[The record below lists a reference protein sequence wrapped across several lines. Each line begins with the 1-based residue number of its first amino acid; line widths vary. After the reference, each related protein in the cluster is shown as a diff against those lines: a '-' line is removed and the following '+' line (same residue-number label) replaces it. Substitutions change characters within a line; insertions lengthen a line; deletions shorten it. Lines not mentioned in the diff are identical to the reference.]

1 MTRKLS
7 PAQRR
12 AVSESDPST
21 GRLSADP
28 RVCTA
33 LVAAGLAVP
42 HGRGGHHS
50 HYLTAEGRRLREEL
64 AQDAASRAGRGGVR
78 ERAGAAARQVTA
90 QGDVA
95 PDDAGGPGRAGAR
108 EPVRAGGGRDDAP
121 SEEPAAGGSFRAD
134 DGTGDRPAPPPAAR
148 ARRGAEVAAA
158 WEGLLQIRAVLADG
172 ATGVPAP
179 WERDRPVHA
188 VALAL
193 EAAGCPPARPDSP
206 GYRVTASAH
215 PGLAEVTWTQR
226 SSAAAALAKCAQLL
240 AAYGWQP
247 TTHRTRGGDPYLL
260 TSPATR

>member
-12 AVSESDPST
+12 AVSGSDPST

-64 AQDAASRAGRGGVR
+64 ARAAGRGAGRAGVR
-78 ERAGAAARQVTA
+78 EGADGPAEEGRGGIPEGADGRGEGH
-90 QGDVA
+90 GDME
-95 PDDAGGPGRAGAR
+95 R
-108 EPVRAGGGRDDAP
+108 GGGEP
-121 SEEPAAGGSFRAD
+121 PEGPAAGGSFRAD
-134 DGTGDRPAPPPAAR
+134 DGTGDRPAPPPAVR
-148 ARRGAEVAAA
+148 ARRAAEVAAA

-215 PGLAEVTWTQR
+215 PGLAEVTWTQP
-226 SSAAAALAKCAQLL
+226 SSAPAALAKCARLL

-247 TTHRTRGGDPYLL
+247 TTHRTRAGDPYLL